1 MEHSDAKY
9 APAGRPR
16 SITSDGTTR
25 VPGEDENRQ
34 IYKMLEAAIA
44 RVSILEERRDIY
56 YENAFKATG
65 RADCLV
71 RGCGAKSSSFKNE
84 VRHFKNTR
92 TPEHDIAA
100 ILLQQKECFQCEESW
115 KSSAGL
121 DYHERT
127 VHQETR
133 LSRIETFL
141 PYLKQPLRKCF
152 PRYNKQALAYIRQPV
167 YLVINQPIHH
177 RQHRTVYSPIC
188 RSSINL
194 AGLIPTTSSRWQ
206 DSNLRIFQ
214 CSICSLKREPPNPG
228 VR

>member
-1 MEHSDAKY
+1 MLYKLVESVLARIEVLEHSDAKY

-25 VPGEDENRQ
+25 VPGEDDNRQ

-65 RADCLV
+65 RAECLV

-84 VRHFKNTR
+84 IRHFKNTR

-152 PRYNKQALAYIRQPV
+152 PRYNK
-167 YLVINQPIHH
+167 
-177 RQHRTVYSPIC
+177 
-188 RSSINL
+188 
-194 AGLIPTTSSRWQ
+194 
-206 DSNLRIFQ
+206 
-214 CSICSLKREPPNPG
+214 
-228 VR
+228 